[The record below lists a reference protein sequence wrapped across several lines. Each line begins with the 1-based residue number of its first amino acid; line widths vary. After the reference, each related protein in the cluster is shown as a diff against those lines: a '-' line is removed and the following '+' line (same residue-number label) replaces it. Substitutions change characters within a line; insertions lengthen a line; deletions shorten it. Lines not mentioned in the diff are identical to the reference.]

1 MTTLLG
7 KRPTRILLG
16 LVALA
21 GLALAACAPAPLA
34 GGIAAPGHWEVV
46 RQIDYDDV
54 PKAALKGDIGPAYLY
69 YAVSLAGFQTDA
81 FGITVGPDDD
91 VRYTTDSGRSWTKA
105 PNALFCRHGL
115 EIVDE
120 KVAWHCGNGGT
131 RVSTDGGRTWR
142 TVAPSDCPSMS
153 FLDARTGWAASPY
166 RLQATADGG
175 TTWTGVAR
183 PPAMDD
189 IAAVALRTAADG
201 YVLDKEGAL
210 FVTAD
215 GGQSWRVLS
224 LGLKSGERLM
234 SGQMPM
240 AVMRFF
246 DARRGLVIFDLSDG
260 TVWSAL
266 TLDGGQTWQRAEI
279 PDLRGRSYYYHLY
292 LAHDGQLLTAT
303 DDFQGKH
310 ESVVLRY
317 RQP

>member
-1 MTTLLG
+1 
-7 KRPTRILLG
+7 
-16 LVALA
+16 
-21 GLALAACAPAPLA
+21 
-34 GGIAAPGHWEVV
+34 
-46 RQIDYDDV
+46 
-54 PKAALKGDIGPAYLY
+54 
-69 YAVSLAGFQTDA
+69 
-81 FGITVGPDDD
+81 
-91 VRYTTDSGRSWTKA
+91 
-105 PNALFCRHGL
+105 
-115 EIVDE
+115 
-120 KVAWHCGNGGT
+120 
-131 RVSTDGGRTWR
+131 
-142 TVAPSDCPSMS
+142 MS

-240 AVMRFF
+240 AVMRSF

-279 PDLRGRSYYYHLY
+279 PDLRGRSYYYRLF